1 MSGGAAYGARHP
13 PCKGFCARPFW
24 PSPRAPYGPPAG
36 GINRLP
42 CDTLDPRPRGRVAAG
57 AGSAMTA
64 AAGHRARD
72 RDDRPLHL
80 EHAER
85 PQGLDHA
92 RGVRPRL
99 RGPPDRHYQ
108 GPAARPRLPQDQPEQ
123 QNPGHRRPRQR
134 LERLRVRRHPDLPGR
149 EDRQAPPAGS
159 EAAHPDTR
167 VADVPD
173 GRRRPD
179 ARPGAPLPEVQR
191 RQGALR
197 RAALRGGG
205 EAPLRRDGPPPGRE
219 PLPRHRRLHD
229 RRHRDLALDLALRVA
244 GCQPRRLPER
254 PPLVRR
260 GEGPPGRAARL
271 RRAEDGAH
279 DPGMRRLQPGDR
291 LVLATHNPGKVREFD
306 DFLRPYG
313 LTVVSAASLGLP
325 EPEETGTT
333 FAENARL
340 KAVAAATASGL
351 PALADDS
358 GVVVHGLD
366 GAPGVYSADWAGP
379 GRDFRPAMRR
389 VLDDLAERYGSLER
403 ADRRAA
409 FVATLCLAWPDGQAS
424 FHEGRVDGEIAPEP
438 RGTGGFGYDP
448 IFIPEGERR
457 TFGEM
462 SPAEKARLSHR
473 ARAFAT
479 FAAAELAG

>member
-1 MSGGAAYGARHP
+1 
-13 PCKGFCARPFW
+13 
-24 PSPRAPYGPPAG
+24 
-36 GINRLP
+36 
-42 CDTLDPRPRGRVAAG
+42 
-57 AGSAMTA
+57 
-64 AAGHRARD
+64 
-72 RDDRPLHL
+72 
-80 EHAER
+80 
-85 PQGLDHA
+85 
-92 RGVRPRL
+92 
-99 RGPPDRHYQ
+99 
-108 GPAARPRLPQDQPEQ
+108 
-123 QNPGHRRPRQR
+123 
-134 LERLRVRRHPDLPGR
+134 
-149 EDRQAPPAGS
+149 
-159 EAAHPDTR
+159 
-167 VADVPD
+167 
-173 GRRRPD
+173 
-179 ARPGAPLPEVQR
+179 
-191 RQGALR
+191 
-197 RAALRGGG
+197 
-205 EAPLRRDGPPPGRE
+205 
-219 PLPRHRRLHD
+219 
-229 RRHRDLALDLALRVA
+229 
-244 GCQPRRLPER
+244 
-254 PPLVRR
+254 
-260 GEGPPGRAARL
+260 
-271 RRAEDGAH
+271 
-279 DPGMRRLQPGDR
+279 MRRLQPGDR

-306 DFLRPYG
+306 DLLRPYG

-389 VLDDLAERYGSLER
+389 VLDGLAERYGGLER

-409 FVATLCLAWPDGQAS
+409 FVATLCLAWPDGQIS

-438 RGTGGFGYDP
+438 RGSGGFGYDP

-462 SPAEKARLSHR
+462 TPAEKARLSHR